1 MVMALR
7 TLNRHAQ
14 KSVGSI
20 GNHIITIE
28 MARNPAIDFALGHFS
43 MTDEIPRA
51 GCNKTQSFDS
61 FGSAREKH
69 ITRKLL

>member
-28 MARNPAIDFALGHFS
+28 MARNPAIDFALGHLCVAN
-43 MTDEIPRA
+43 EIPRPRR
-51 GCNKTQSFDS
+51 NKTQSFDS

>member
-28 MARNPAIDFALGHFS
+28 MARNPAIDFAFGYFS

-51 GCNKTQSFDS
+51 
-61 FGSAREKH
+61 
-69 ITRKLL
+69 

>member
-7 TLNRHAQ
+7 ALNRHAQ
-14 KSVGSI
+14 KSVSGI

-28 MARNPAIDFALGHFS
+28 MARNPAIDFALGHFG
-43 MTDEIPRA
+43 MTDVIPRA
-51 GCNKTQSFDS
+51 GRNKTQSFDS